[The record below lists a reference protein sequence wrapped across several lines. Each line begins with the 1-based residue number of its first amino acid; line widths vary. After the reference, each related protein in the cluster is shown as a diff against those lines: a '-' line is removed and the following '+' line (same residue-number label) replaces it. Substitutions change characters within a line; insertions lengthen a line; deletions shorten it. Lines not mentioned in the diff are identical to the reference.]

1 LTHPPEKFIIHLDF
15 EEGRLIS
22 DGSFMS
28 LLTAFETKIADLRE
42 HCASKYPL
50 PGLRIGDKTAALAI
64 VQGGMGVG
72 ISLSNLAAAVAREGG
87 IGVIAANAIGMT
99 EDDYYDDPV
108 AANVRALRR
117 EVREAR
123 RKSTGL
129 IGVNIMVAVDCFHQL
144 LEAAIEERADVLFLG
159 AGLPIKGIPVRAI
172 REAGVQVVPI
182 VSSGRAARLIF
193 RSWEKHYGDIPDGVV
208 VEGPRAGGHLGF
220 KPEQIDD
227 PDFELERI
235 VPEVVRTLEEFEARW
250 NRTLPVIAA
259 GGIFTGEDIYRFL
272 KLGAKG
278 AQLGTRFVATHECDA
293 DVRFKKAYISCRKED
308 IVIIQS
314 PVGLPGRAIR
324 GPFLEAIARGD
335 KKVFCCPSRCLES
348 CGAGKARYCIS
359 EALDHARKGD
369 LENGFAFCG
378 ANAHLVEAIV
388 PVKQLI
394 TGLKQGYA
402 LASFVVALKA
412 DLAKGAETLTALK
425 DEYAATLAGM
435 RGKFQAGM
443 RRLADENEARF
454 REEKARMRQRLIQ
467 IRDEYA
473 QAKIWI
479 RERNAEL
486 GLLLNSVPSLSGL

>member
-1 LTHPPEKFIIHLDF
+1 LTRTPEKSIIYLDF
-15 EEGRLIS
+15 EEGRVIS

-108 AANVRALRR
+108 AANIRALRR

-144 LEAAIEERADVLFLG
+144 LEAAVEEKADILFLG

-227 PDFELERI
+227 PHFELERI
-235 VPEVVRTLEEFEARW
+235 VPEVVRTLDEFEARW
-250 NRTLPVIAA
+250 NRALPVIAA

-272 KLGAKG
+272 KFGAKG

-293 DVRFKKAYISCRKED
+293 DVRFKKAYLSCREED

-324 GPFLEAIARGD
+324 GSFLEAIARGD
-335 KKVFCCPSRCLES
+335 KKVFRCPSHCLES

-359 EALDHARKGD
+359 EALDSARKGD

-378 ANAHLVEAIV
+378 ANAYRVEAIV
-388 PVKQLI
+388 PVRQLI
-394 TGLKQGYA
+394 AGLKQGYA
-402 LASFVVALKA
+402 LACLVNALKTEVA
-412 DLAKGAETLTALK
+412 KRTEMLAALK
-425 DEYAATLAGM
+425 EEYLATLAGV
-435 RGKFQAGM
+435 RGKVHASLRQ
-443 RRLADENEARF
+443 LAEGNEAKF
-454 REEKARMRQRLIQ
+454 REEKARMRERLIQ
-467 IRDEYA
+467 IKAEYA
-473 QAKIWI
+473 QAKIRI
-479 RERNAEL
+479 RELNSEL
-486 GLLLNSVPSLSGL
+486 GILLNSVPSLSAI